1 MNANIYDILGMIAP
15 AAPLL
20 AILVILIHY
29 HLRRAAWKRRRRMG
43 LPNRGFCPST
53 SGLGTAFQHLQVFHR
68 PSMAY
73 VVQVKREEDEDRDD
87 EGYPE
92 SPLKL
97 FKRQLRRIRNG
108 EKIEMLVLRL

>member
-15 AAPLL
+15 AIPLL
-20 AILVILIHY
+20 AILVILVHY
-29 HLRRAAWKRRRRMG
+29 HLRRAAWKRRRRLG

-53 SGLGTAFQHLQVFHR
+53 SCLGTAFQHLQVFHR

-73 VVQVKREEDEDRDD
+73 VVQVKREEDEERDD

-108 EKIEMLVLRL
+108 EKIELLVLRL